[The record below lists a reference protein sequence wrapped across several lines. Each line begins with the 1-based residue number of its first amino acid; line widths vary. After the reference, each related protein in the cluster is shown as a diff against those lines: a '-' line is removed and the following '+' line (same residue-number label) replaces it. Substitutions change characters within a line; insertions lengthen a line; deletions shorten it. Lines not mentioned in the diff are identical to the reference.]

1 MNIISRLM
9 RPQRVAVIGASAD
22 ITKTAGRPVAY
33 LLKHGFAGTVYPV
46 NPKATEICGLTCYSD
61 IASLPVVPD
70 VGIVLLGAERAHQAV
85 KELAQIGCAAAIVLA
100 SGYTEVGEEGARRQA
115 ELIAAAGSM
124 RILGPNTIG
133 LVNITDG
140 IVLSAS
146 GALEMDHF
154 PSGTISLVSQSG
166 GILGSLLSRASAR
179 GIGLAKLISTSNEVD
194 LELAD
199 FIDWLVDDEATKVI
213 ALYVETVR
221 NTQKFRAAALRAA
234 QAGKPI
240 VAFKIGRSE
249 AGAMAAISHTGAL
262 AGSDRMYDALFK
274 QTGILRAQRFDE
286 LLDMPA
292 ALATGRT
299 LCGNRVAIL
308 TSTGGA
314 GTLVSDALGVTG
326 FETPP
331 PDIETAAKLRAL
343 QKGDHAALD
352 RNPIDVTLAGLQPE
366 LLKGAISAVLSS
378 PTYDALVVIVGAS
391 ALAMPELMS
400 NAIKSCMSLS
410 DKPILA
416 YISPDAPHI
425 GSLLTRGGVPAFSA
439 PESCSAALTAMLH
452 ASKYQAISSVVPRRN
467 DVFAAEAAQGS
478 QSETFAVPQKNG
490 VSRSSMD
497 DCFAFIK
504 KLVAA
509 RIDIQ
514 SSDGDLQTNQSLT
527 PVHCSLD
534 EEQAKQLFSI
544 FGIPTVREAVVTS
557 PEEAQ
562 VAARSLNGRAV
573 LKILSADIQ
582 HKSDVGGV
590 AMNVSSETIGARLQL
605 MTQDVNKRAGVI
617 PERFLV
623 QEMVSGGT
631 EIILGMHRDALG
643 TAILL
648 GMGGVTAE
656 LLQDTTLRL
665 LPPDGGL
672 SEESASEMVQS
683 LKTWPL
689 LDGYRGRPKSDVDA
703 LIQAIMAFSEM
714 VAALGDRLLEAEIN
728 PLFVLESGWGV
739 KAADGLVVLAQ
750 HESYR
755 F

>member
-1 MNIISRLM
+1 LMNTISRLM
-9 RPQRVAVIGASAD
+9 RPQTVAVIGASAD
-22 ITKTAGRPVAY
+22 IAKTAGRPVAY
-33 LLKHGFAGTVYPV
+33 LLKHGFSGVVYPV
-46 NPKATEICGLTCYSD
+46 NPKATEICGLPCYPD
-61 IASLPVVPD
+61 IASLPSVPD
-70 VGIVLLGAERAHQAV
+70 VAIVLLGAERAHHAV
-85 KELAQIGCAAAIVLA
+85 KELSQIGCVAAIVLA

-115 ELIAAAGSM
+115 ELRQAAGAM

-133 LVNITDG
+133 LVNITDR

-154 PSGTISLVSQSG
+154 PSGAISLVSQSG

-179 GIGLAKLISTSNEVD
+179 GIGLAKMISTSNEVD

-221 NTQKFRAAALRAA
+221 DTQKFRAAALRAR

-249 AGAMAAISHTGAL
+249 AGAKAAISHTGAL

-292 ALATGRT
+292 ALATGRS
-299 LCGNRVAIL
+299 LRGNRVAIL

-331 PDIETAAKLRAL
+331 PDAETAAKLRAL
-343 QKGDHAALD
+343 QQGDHAALD

-400 NAIKSCMSLS
+400 NAIKSCMTLS

-416 YISPDAPHI
+416 YISPHAPNI
-425 GSLLTRGGVPAFSA
+425 GSLLTQGGVPAFSA
-439 PESCSAALTAMLH
+439 PESCSAALVAMLH
-452 ASKYQAISSVVPRRN
+452 AKQAIASELVEPIVTS
-467 DVFAAEAAQGS
+467 AQ
-478 QSETFAVPQKNG
+478 
-490 VSRSSMD
+490 RSAINALPS
-497 DCFAFIK
+497 
-504 KLVAA
+504 
-509 RIDIQ
+509 
-514 SSDGDLQTNQSLT
+514 G
-527 PVHCSLD
+527 SLD
-534 EEQAKQLFSI
+534 EEQAKRLFSS
-544 FGIPTVREAVVTS
+544 FGIAAVRETIVTN
-557 PEEAQ
+557 PEQAQ
-562 VAARSLNGRAV
+562 TALSALGEKGV
-573 LKILSADIQ
+573 LKILSSEIL
-582 HKSDVGGV
+582 HKSEIGGV
-590 AMNVSSETIGARLQL
+590 AVNVTAETISHRLLQ
-605 MTQDVNKRAGVI
+605 MTQDVTNKAGI
-617 PERFLV
+617 TPQRFLV
-623 QEMVSGGT
+623 QEMVSGGI
-631 EIILGMHRDALG
+631 EIILGMHRDVLG
-643 TAILL
+643 VAILL

-665 LPPDGGL
+665 LPSTGGL
-672 SEESASEMVQS
+672 SAETAREMALS

-689 LDGYRGRPKSDVDA
+689 LDGYRGRPKADVEA
-703 LIQAIMAFSEM
+703 LVNAIVDFSTM
-714 VAALGDRLLEAEIN
+714 VATLGDRLLEAEIN
-728 PLFVLESGWGV
+728 PLFVLEQGQGV
-739 KAADGLVVLAQ
+739 RAADGIVVLGNA
-750 HESYR
+750 
-755 F
+755 

>member
-1 MNIISRLM
+1 MNTISRLM
-9 RPQRVAVIGASAD
+9 RPQRVAVVGASAD
-22 ITKTAGRPVAY
+22 VTKTAGRPVAY
-33 LLKHGFAGTVYPV
+33 LLKHGFSGDVYPV
-46 NPKATEICGLTCYSD
+46 NPKATEICGLPCYPD
-61 IASLPVVPD
+61 IASLPSVPD
-70 VGIVLLGAERAHQAV
+70 VGIVLLGAERAHHAV
-85 KELAQIGCAAAIVLA
+85 KELAHLGCAAAIVLA

-115 ELIAAAGSM
+115 ELLQAAGAM

-133 LVNITDG
+133 LVNITDR

-154 PSGTISLVSQSG
+154 PSGAISLVSQSG

-179 GIGLAKLISTSNEVD
+179 GIGLAKMISTSNEVD

-199 FIDWLVDDEATKVI
+199 FIDWLVDDEATRVI

-221 NTQKFRAAALRAA
+221 DTQKFRAAALRAA

-249 AGAMAAISHTGAL
+249 AGAKAAISHTGAL

-299 LCGNRVAIL
+299 LRGNRVAIL

-331 PDIETAAKLRAL
+331 PDAETATKLRAL

-366 LLKGAISAVLSS
+366 LLKGAISAVLAS

-400 NAIKSCMSLS
+400 NAIKSCMALS

-416 YISPDAPHI
+416 YISPHAPHI
-425 GSLLTRGGVPAFSA
+425 GSLLTQGGVPAFSA
-439 PESCSAALTAMLH
+439 PESCSAALVAMLH
-452 ASKYQAISSVVPRRN
+452 ASQAKTP
-467 DVFAAEAAQGS
+467 EPAQSIVTLDQLSALRTWPG
-478 QSETFAVPQKNG
+478 G
-490 VSRSSMD
+490 
-497 DCFAFIK
+497 
-504 KLVAA
+504 
-509 RIDIQ
+509 
-514 SSDGDLQTNQSLT
+514 
-527 PVHCSLD
+527 SLD
-534 EEQAKQLFSI
+534 EEQAKRLFSS
-544 FGIPTVREAVVTS
+544 FGITSVRETVVTT
-557 PEEAQ
+557 PEQAL
-562 VAARSLNGRAV
+562 AALTTLGERAV
-573 LKILSADIQ
+573 LKVLSSEIL
-582 HKSDVGGV
+582 HKSEMGGV
-590 AMNVSSETIGARLQL
+590 AVNVSAATISNRLLQ
-605 MTQDVNKRAGVI
+605 MTQEVKNKSGI
-617 PERFLV
+617 TPKRFLV
-623 QEMVSGGT
+623 QEMVSGGI
-631 EIILGMHRDALG
+631 EIILGMHRDVLG
-643 TAILL
+643 VAILL

-665 LPPDGGL
+665 LPSEGGL
-672 SEESASEMVQS
+672 SVETAREMAMS

-689 LDGYRGRPKSDVDA
+689 LDGYRGRAKADVDA
-703 LIQAIMAFSEM
+703 LVEAIVNFSTM

-728 PLFVLESGWGV
+728 PLFVLDQGRGI
-739 KAADGLVVLAQ
+739 KAADGIVVLA
-750 HESYR
+750 HS
-755 F
+755 

>member
-33 LLKHGFAGTVYPV
+33 LLKHGFAGQVYPV
-46 NPKATEICGLTCYSD
+46 NPKATEICGLPCYPD
-61 IASLPVVPD
+61 IASLPEVPD

-100 SGYTEVGEEGARRQA
+100 SGYTEVGEEGAKRQA

-221 NTQKFRAAALRAA
+221 DIQKFRAAALRAA

-249 AGAMAAISHTGAL
+249 AGAKAAISHTGAL

-274 QTGILRAQRFDE
+274 QTGIIRAQRFDE
-286 LLDMPA
+286 LLDMPV

-299 LCGNRVAIL
+299 LRGNRVAIL

-331 PDIETAAKLRAL
+331 PDAETAAKLRAL

-400 NAIKSCMSLS
+400 NAINSCMSLS

-416 YISPDAPHI
+416 YISPHAPNI
-425 GSLLTRGGVPAFSA
+425 GSLLTQGGVPAFSA
-439 PESCSAALTAMLH
+439 PESCSAALEAMLH
-452 ASKYQAISSVVPRRN
+452 ASRAQTSALSNPVVNKDQLNTSSAWP
-467 DVFAAEAAQGS
+467 AG
-478 QSETFAVPQKNG
+478 
-490 VSRSSMD
+490 
-497 DCFAFIK
+497 
-504 KLVAA
+504 
-509 RIDIQ
+509 
-514 SSDGDLQTNQSLT
+514 
-527 PVHCSLD
+527 SLD
-534 EEQAKQLFSI
+534 EEQAKGLFAS
-544 FGIPTVREAVVTS
+544 FGITSVRETVVTT
-557 PEEAQ
+557 PEQAQ
-562 VAARSLNGRAV
+562 MALGALGERVV
-573 LKILSADIQ
+573 LKILSSEIL
-582 HKSDVGGV
+582 HKSEMGGV
-590 AMNVSSETIGARLQL
+590 AVNVSIATISNRFLQ
-605 MTQDVNKRAGVI
+605 MTQDVKSKSGI
-617 PERFLV
+617 TPERFLV
-623 QEMVSGGT
+623 QEMVSGGI
-631 EIILGMHRDALG
+631 EIILGMHRDVLG
-643 TAILL
+643 VAILL

-665 LPPDGGL
+665 LPAEGGL
-672 SEESASEMVQS
+672 SAQTAREMAMS

-689 LDGYRGRPKSDVDA
+689 LDGYRGRPKADVDA
-703 LIQAIMAFSEM
+703 LVSAIVNFSTM

-728 PLFVLESGWGV
+728 PLFVLEQGQGV
-739 KAADGLVVLAQ
+739 KAADGIVVLGEA
-750 HESYR
+750 
-755 F
+755 